1 MENDQLIAL
10 INLLNVNGIGPQKVS
25 SLVAYFKD
33 PTLIFRQSKSALCQV
48 EGVDLKS
55 TEKIIAYNDYEF
67 GSSIFAKMDRID
79 AGIITLWDPNYPLLL
94 KKIYD
99 PPPVLYYLGN
109 ELSKQEDCIA
119 IVGSRTTTAYG
130 RTTAE
135 MITRE
140 LVSYGLT
147 TVSGLAR
154 GIDSV
159 VHRETVKSE
168 GRTLAVLGSGI
179 DIIYPAEN
187 RKLAE
192 DILEKGTV
200 ISEFPLGTKP
210 DAGNFPQRNRIISGL
225 SHATVVVEAGNRSGA
240 ILTALNAIDQNR
252 DVFAIPGR
260 ISDKQSVGCLR
271 LISHGAVP
279 VTSPAKI
286 TESIQNRLFQPRE
299 QQQQTLE
306 LELTNE
312 ERKVIEQLSHD
323 PLHIDN
329 LASATGLDITRLLS
343 LLLQLELKNAVVQMS
358 GKQFVLA

>member
-1 MENDQLIAL
+1 MENDQLIPL
-10 INLLNVNGIGPQKVS
+10 INLLNANGIGPQKVN

-33 PTLIFRQSKSALCQV
+33 PTLIFHQSKSALCQV
-48 EGVDLKS
+48 EGIDLKS
-55 TEKIIAYNDYEF
+55 AEKIIAYNNHEF
-67 GSSIFAKMDRID
+67 GSLILDKMDRID
-79 AGIITLWDPNYPLLL
+79 ADIITLWDPNYPLLL

-109 ELSKQEDCIA
+109 ELNKREDCIA

-130 RTTAE
+130 RTSAE

-187 RKLAE
+187 RKLAD

-200 ISEFPLGTKP
+200 ISEFPPGTKP

-240 ILTALNAIDQNR
+240 ILTALNAVDQNR
-252 DVFAIPGR
+252 DVFAVPGR

-286 TESIQNRLFQPRE
+286 TELIQNRLFQPRE

-306 LELTNE
+306 LELTIE
-312 ERKVIEQLSHD
+312 ERIVIEQLSHD